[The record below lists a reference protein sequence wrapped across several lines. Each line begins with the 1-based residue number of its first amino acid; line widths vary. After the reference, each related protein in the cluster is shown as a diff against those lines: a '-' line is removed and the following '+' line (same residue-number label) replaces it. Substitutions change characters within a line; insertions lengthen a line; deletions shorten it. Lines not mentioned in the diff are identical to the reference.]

1 MVTGFTVSAAGNTAT
16 ITAANVTVEAG
27 GTVDVP
33 ITIETTGLA
42 AAIFTVT
49 ADNVLTVNSAKVGTD
64 FTEVYTDAYDNT
76 YTFAV
81 TAAGNGNVTGTVT
94 VVTLNVTAPA
104 EANEAIAITVS
115 DATASDI
122 YETDVVVS
130 TVDGSVAISAPK
142 CEHTSLTYT
151 SNNDGTHN
159 VSCND
164 CADYTVENETCD
176 TAGENGACSK
186 CGYTAPVV
194 CEHDWVVVSATPAE
208 GTGTSASD
216 QVTTKTGSVELTC
229 SKCGETVIKDVQ
241 YYGRTKAMN
250 ANALYESA
258 ISLEFNARKD
268 RMEEKG
274 TYTQAFMRFEH
285 ILPDAS
291 EKITYQS
298 YDEGY
303 DTTKTAQN
311 RACRTWAYAVKAMQL
326 TEEITTNVFVE
337 IDGVW
342 YSGESLSFSVRSYA
356 DQILPSVTTE
366 EKTLVVNMLRY
377 GARMQTF
384 KGYNTENLAD
394 ANLAAEFASLITETA
409 PTIEGT
415 YSTNTEI
422 GNDCLQIL
430 SGYSLFMDS
439 RTEVRLR
446 VRSDRYTAEPA
457 KNDFVIEA
465 NWTSAKGTQM
475 TEKYYNEAI
484 VGKGDNTYTQ
494 DSQSS
499 NAGRWEFYFAGCPA
513 YDFRQVITFKIYDPE
528 DQIDVSNQ
536 FSASF
541 EQLIS
546 AGITKG
552 TFVGNELAMYQAM
565 MNYSDAARAYFCK

>member
-1 MVTGFTVSAAGNTAT
+1 MKYLKKTTALLLSVLLLFSAMVTGFTVSAAGNTAT
-16 ITAANVTVEAG
+16 ITAADVTVEAG

-49 ADNVLTVNSAKVGTD
+49 ADNVLTVNSATVGTG

-76 YTFAV
+76 YTFSV
-81 TAAGNGNVTGTVT
+81 TAAGNENVTGTVT
-94 VVTLNVTAPA
+94 VVTLNVTVPA
-104 EANEAIAITVS
+104 KANEAIAITVS

-122 YETDVVVS
+122 DETDVVVS
-130 TVDGSVAISAPK
+130 TVDGSVAISSPQ
-142 CEHTSLTYT
+142 
-151 SNNDGTHN
+151 
-159 VSCND
+159 
-164 CADYTVENETCD
+164 
-176 TAGENGACSK
+176 
-186 CGYTAPVV
+186 

-216 QVTTKTGSVELTC
+216 QVTTKAGSVKLTC
-229 SKCGETVIKDVQ
+229 SKCGETLIKDVQ

-274 TYTQAFMRFEH
+274 TYTQAFIRFEH

-430 SGYSLFMDS
+430 SAYSLFMDS

-446 VRSDRYTAEPA
+446 VRSDRYTAQPA

-484 VGKGDNTYTQ
+484 VGEGDNTYTQ
-494 DSQSS
+494 DSQSL

-565 MNYSDAARAYFCK
+565 MNYSDAARAYFANNAK